1 MVRQQALPPF
11 EGDLIEPQIT
21 TGLEALGREQDVA
34 KVQAA
39 TQIIQMLSPEYSLDY
54 VKMDELLK
62 KAFNG
67 LGLPQVVRS
76 EQEANQIR
84 EQRMMAQQAQQLAP
98 QLEGIVNE

>member
-1 MVRQQALPPF
+1 M
-11 EGDLIEPQIT
+11 
-21 TGLEALGREQDVA
+21 
-34 KVQAA
+34 
-39 TQIIQMLSPEYSLDY
+39 
-54 VKMDELLK
+54 K

-76 EQEANQIR
+76 EQDSNQIR